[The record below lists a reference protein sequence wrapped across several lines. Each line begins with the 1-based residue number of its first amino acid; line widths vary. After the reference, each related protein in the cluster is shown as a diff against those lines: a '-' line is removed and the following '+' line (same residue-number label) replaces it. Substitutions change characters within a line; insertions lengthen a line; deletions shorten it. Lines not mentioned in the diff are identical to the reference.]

1 MTVLVWVTEDSWMAC
16 VDAALDRAPADEVTL
31 LHVTD
36 AGAVDAAQ
44 GAFTALLGRGG
55 AGPGG
60 QLETMAEAAATE
72 VLEAAAA
79 RLARPAQQLR
89 RRGRPEREVVAA
101 ARGAALLV
109 LARQGADAGPRSL
122 GKAARFVV
130 NHAPC
135 PVLLVWPGPA
145 PQHPLP
151 PPPDDPPPGTAI
163 RAARAPGDRP
173 RRAGS
178 AVGVDPLRDHQ
189 DRGPALL
196 RHHLVVGVPVL
207 VTAACRAEHRAQQQ
221 PQAVRAETVERV
233 VRPGQLGGGPRQ

>member
-16 VDAALDRAPADEVTL
+16 VDAALVRAPADEVAL

-44 GAFTALLGRGG
+44 GAFSALLGRGG
-55 AGPGG
+55 AGPAQ
-60 QLETMAEAAATE
+60 QLEAMAEAAATE

-79 RLARPAQQLR
+79 RLGRPARQLR

-101 ARGAALLV
+101 ARDTALLV
-109 LARQGADAGPRSL
+109 LGRQGAEAGPRSL

-130 NHAPC
+130 DHAPC

-151 PPPDDPPPGTAI
+151 PPPHDPPPHDPPPPPHDPPPG
-163 RAARAPGDRP
+163 RASGPG
-173 RRAGS
+173 
-178 AVGVDPLRDHQ
+178 
-189 DRGPALL
+189 
-196 RHHLVVGVPVL
+196 
-207 VTAACRAEHRAQQQ
+207 
-221 PQAVRAETVERV
+221 
-233 VRPGQLGGGPRQ
+233 RPGGPGQWLE